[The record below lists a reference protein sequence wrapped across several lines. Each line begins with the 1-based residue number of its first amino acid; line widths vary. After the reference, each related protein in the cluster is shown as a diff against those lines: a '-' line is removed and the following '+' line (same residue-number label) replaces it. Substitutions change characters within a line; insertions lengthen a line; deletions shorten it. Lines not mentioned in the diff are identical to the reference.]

1 MKNFT
6 FVQSDDWTS
15 LYMDDNLIIE
25 GHSLN
30 PIDLLHA
37 ISVVFPN
44 KVETINVDEDILS
57 ISCSSLRKLKEK
69 INLKDD

>member
-1 MKNFT
+1 MKKFT
-6 FVQSDDWTS
+6 FVQSEDWVS
-15 LYMDDNLIIE
+15 LYMDDNLIMG

-57 ISCSSLRKLKEK
+57 VSCSSLKKLKEK
-69 INLKDD
+69 IKN